1 MQATV
6 WGLINHYG
14 AGGALAGPGSPVVG
28 QAGGELGWGR
38 DVKGKILGKMTLTV
52 HGKQLRGKAKLSARG
67 CAVVES
73 GLGDASWRRCV
84 LSQVC
89 RGEMKGWALGLRF
102 TGA

>member
-1 MQATV
+1 MQVTV
-6 WGLINHYG
+6 RGLINHYG

-28 QAGGELGWGR
+28 QAGGEPGWGR
-38 DVKGKILGKMTLTV
+38 DVKGKILGKMTLTA
-52 HGKQLRGKAKLSARG
+52 HGKQLLAKLSARG
-67 CAVVES
+67 YAVVES